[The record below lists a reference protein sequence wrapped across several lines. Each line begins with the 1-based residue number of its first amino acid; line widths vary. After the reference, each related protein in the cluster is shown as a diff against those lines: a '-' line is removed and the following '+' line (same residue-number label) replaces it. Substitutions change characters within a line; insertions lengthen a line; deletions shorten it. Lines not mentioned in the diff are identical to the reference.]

1 MDLHAAEWGNMDSID
16 LAQERFRW
24 QELLNVVMKHM
35 VPQNVVNFLNFL
47 IFFTAHIHVAWL
59 VLSPNIMLYALTL
72 LLTK

>member
-1 MDLHAAEWGNMDSID
+1 MDSTD
-16 LAQERFRW
+16 LFQERVRW

-47 IFFTAHIHVAWL
+47 FFFTARIHVIWL

-72 LLTK
+72 YLTK